1 MKLSVSTR
9 NDSKF
14 ELLKECGFD
23 ACDFSLMDYFQP
35 NGCLGDLKN
44 VSDAQIEETFTAIRE
59 RGAKV
64 GFEVGQT
71 HSAFTGHPRNY
82 PNGIDDVVERQ
93 IASIKATHY
102 MGSKHCVVH
111 PVITPGRLYDKK
123 LKESFD
129 ESVEFYKRL
138 NDTLEEYD
146 VYCCIENMWNCDPVY
161 KHICTTILS
170 HAEEMVEMCNVL
182 GDRYKIC
189 VDVGHGV
196 LTQDDPAEMIRIAG
210 DKLVCLHTH
219 DNDGLMD
226 LHTFPFTAYNKPYGI
241 GWSPMRVNWNDT
253 MKALDDV
260 NYRGNLNFEMAFYAP
275 QPLEKAELTYLAEIG
290 KYLTSLR
297 EIQY

>member
-9 NDSKF
+9 NDASF
-14 ELLKECGFD
+14 EMLRACGFD
-23 ACDFSLMDYFQP
+23 ACDFSLMDYLQP
-35 NGCLGDLKN
+35 TGLLGDLKN
-44 VSDAQIEETFTAIRE
+44 VSDAQIEETFTKIRE
-59 RGAKV
+59 KGEKI
-64 GFEVGQT
+64 GFEIGQT
-71 HSAFTGHPRNY
+71 HSAFTGHPKNY
-82 PNGIDDVVERQ
+82 EAGIDDVVERQ

-102 MGSKHCVVH
+102 LGSKHCVVH
-111 PVITPGRLYDKK
+111 PIINPDRRYDKL

-138 NDTLEEYD
+138 TDALEEYD
-146 VYCCIENMWNCDPVY
+146 VYCCIENMWNVDPVY

-170 HAEEMVEMCNVL
+170 HAEEMVEMCDVL
-182 GDRYKIC
+182 GDRFKIC

-219 DNDGLMD
+219 DNDGLLD
-226 LHTFPFTAYNKPYGI
+226 HHAFPFTPYNKPYGI
-241 GWSPMRVNWNDT
+241 GWKPLRVDWNDL

-260 NYRGNLNFEMAFYAP
+260 NYRGNLNFEIGMYP
-275 QPLEKAELTYLAEIG
+275 PEPLYKASLTYLAQIG
-290 KYLTSLR
+290 KYLASLR